1 MELFRGFSRRS
12 LMYIMIVLGILS
24 LLTDVAFY
32 AAADLADGWLSAA
45 AEAGSPRI
53 RIFVTEA
60 QDALIAVRAWFAP
73 ICAGAFALLGLF
85 LWLSIRAAAQPMA
98 RAAVKE
104 QKPASKPKQSEQE
117 KKEQALKERR
127 LFLHL
132 IGVLQREGRLLDF
145 LAEDLD
151 EYADEDIGAAVR
163 DIHENCKKSLD
174 KYIQAQPVVD
184 EAEEQ
189 DITVPAGF
197 DPNAIK
203 LTGNVTGKPPFHG
216 VVRHPGWQVAKL
228 EMPTLSGKRNPDI
241 LAPAEVEIP

>member
-1 MELFRGFSRRS
+1 MELFLGFSRRS

-32 AAADLADGWLSAA
+32 AAADLADAWLSAA
-45 AEAGSPRI
+45 AKAGSPDI
-53 RIFVTEA
+53 RIFATKGQA
-60 QDALIAVRAWFAP
+60 ALMAVRVWFVP
-73 ICAGAFALLGLF
+73 VCAGVFALLGLF
-85 LWLSIRAAAQPMA
+85 LWLSIRAAARPLA
-98 RAAVKE
+98 RAAVQEK
-104 QKPASKPKQSEQE
+104 KPVPRPGQSEQE

-151 EYADEDIGAAVR
+151 AYEDEDIGAAVR

-174 KYIQAQPVVD
+174 KYMRAQPVVS
-184 EAEEQ
+184 EAEEES
-189 DITVPAGF
+189 ITVPAGF

-203 LTGNVTGKPPFHG
+203 LTGNVTGKPPFSG

-228 EMPTLSGKRNPDI
+228 EMPTLSGRRNPDI